1 MHMWRVIIY
10 LKNYLIN
17 LYKKASDGYMRLKN
31 KYIRTSIRST
41 EAYSLHYNPFFA
53 FHYKP
58 TSMTET
64 NLVINIDEDSTST
77 TSTAVP
83 DNETRTN
90 SEPRS
95 DEKTYSPP
103 FSPSPIFYPLFTA
116 ESHRYNHFTNSPVRF
131 SRPNALRIFSLND
144 YARIPPCHFYL
155 QTPKSM
161 AVIVTTH
168 DVMKYFQKIV
178 ETEYNTRAYILL
190 CDVDM
195 FTAYMKSEAYYKLRH
210 FCAKKHILLGAY
222 VVQRSDNLYIPA
234 PTFNQKRIFA
244 FDFHILDSSCQDKYS
259 SILDIITY
267 FTQIGIPS
275 HRIVVPF
282 FPDAQINLKSRNLM
296 GYFFRDD
303 LCSSYIRRIQ
313 ANADDLGF
321 P

>member
-1 MHMWRVIIY
+1 MWRVFIY
-10 LKNYLIN
+10 LKTVLIN
-17 LYKKASDGYMRLKN
+17 IYEKASDFCIQLKN
-31 KYIRTSIRST
+31 KYIRTSIRSSET
-41 EAYSLHYNPFFA
+41 YSLQYNPFFA

-58 TSMTET
+58 TLMSET
-64 NLVINIDEDSTST
+64 NLVINVDEDTSSITST
-77 TSTAVP
+77 VTP
-83 DNETRTN
+83 DDHDEPRTN
-90 SEPRS
+90 SSERS
-95 DEKTYSPP
+95 EEKPYSPP
-103 FSPSPIFYPLFTA
+103 FSPTPIFYPLFTS
-116 ESHRYNHFTNSPVRF
+116 ESHRYNHFTNSPVRY
-131 SRPNALRIFSLND
+131 SRPNALRIFSLFD
-144 YARIPPCHFYL
+144 YARIPPGHFYL

-168 DVMKYFQKIV
+168 DVMKHFTKIL
-178 ETEYNTRAYILL
+178 ETENNARAYILL

-195 FTAYMKSEAYYKLRH
+195 FTAYMKCEAYYRLRH

-282 FPDAQINLKSRNLM
+282 FPDAQINLKQRNLM

-303 LCSSYIRRIQ
+303 ICSSYIRRIQ